1 MNFRM
6 VFRHVAD
13 GIKNVGRNGWMSFA
27 AVSAV
32 AVTLFILGVFL
43 FLAMNINNIAKTVEQ
58 QVEVR
63 AFAELDVTDD
73 QLKAIESAL
82 KAMPEV
88 KHVQYISKEDGLN
101 QLKRDLGDS
110 RLLEGLETNPLP
122 DSFRVKT
129 IDPEKSKQVAAKIEQ
144 LDGVE
149 KAEYGEAFTDT
160 LFRVTKTVRNVGI
173 VLIVMLGLTSMFL
186 ISNTIRLTIIARR
199 REIEIMKLVG
209 ATNWFIRW
217 PFFIEGMLIG
227 LIGATVPALLLTFG
241 YYSLATNVMD
251 RFELWFID
259 MLPAYPLVFE
269 VMALLLAIGAI
280 IGAAGSFLSLRR
292 FLKI

>member
-13 GIKNVGRNGWMSFA
+13 GCKNVGRNGWMSFA

-43 FLAMNINNIAKTVEQ
+43 ILAMNINNIAKTVEQ

-88 KHVQYISKEDGLN
+88 KHVQYISKEDGLK

-160 LFRVTKTVRNVGI
+160 LFRVTKTVRNIGI

-227 LIGATVPALLLTFG
+227 LIGAIAPALLLTFG

-259 MLPAYPLVFE
+259 ILPAYPLVFE

-280 IGAAGSFLSLRR
+280 IGAAGSFLSVRR